1 MLSLIVTPHKQWVD
15 IISALYSSCYDD
27 IDHNRY
33 DSANYCRAKGLNIN
47 NAKIDT
53 TEYSVDYYLNDSV
66 VTVDEIITDTTNSPE
81 PTTEDDD
88 DYYEYETNNSGYN
101 EGNCANNNIFDKLLD
116 IYNENRD
123 LVVVKNVN
131 NVNKTLDTI
140 NRLSKIIFDLS
151 KDLLSVKQLTQLAEI
166 FFSIDI
172 PTDCLL
178 SLIEVVN
185 GIRREELWAIK
196 FIDSMGRIPTGIMEG
211 TVSHFGEFD
220 ECLGIESPVNADT
233 LSTQSLIKGQY
244 CLAKIILP
252 YPKKQPLDKRA
263 NKNIS
268 NKIYFD
274 KLVAFLKNYN
284 MDQYL
289 TVFKLIEILN
299 NQKGATFRFG
309 TCIPSLL
316 FADSGSKRFVCI
328 DAIRFLLIINC
339 NPPTWFLSALFQ
351 LQVIAPFIVLMLYRS
366 PKLGVSLTLAII
378 MFGCYASISPKHL
391 FGQKTY
397 LDPLGISS
405 LEEMTKAFVAFHMGI
420 NQYIISFFIGIL
432 VGYLVRENDI
442 NRCLSRKWEA
452 LLWVLSFSTIIYV
465 MYWYM
470 TLHTLNASPPKS
482 SVLLWFSFGKLFACI
497 AISWILFSLCIGRAD

>member
-1 MLSLIVTPHKQWVD
+1 MHLFGIHYNYKCMQNANTFGVRINSIANTDCTDWVQILVNIVT
-15 IISALYSSCYDD
+15 I
-27 IDHNRY
+27 
-33 DSANYCRAKGLNIN
+33 
-47 NAKIDT
+47 
-53 TEYSVDYYLNDSV
+53 EYSVDYYLNDSV

-88 DYYEYETNNSGYN
+88 DYYEYETNNS
-101 EGNCANNNIFDKLLD
+101 
-116 IYNENRD
+116 D
-123 LVVVKNVN
+123 LVVMKNVN

-140 NRLSKIIFDLS
+140 NRLSKIVSDLS

-172 PTDCLL
+172 PSDCLL

-185 GIRREELWAIK
+185 GIRL
-196 FIDSMGRIPTGIMEG
+196 IDSMGRIPTGIMEG

-233 LSTQSLIKGQY
+233 LSTQSLIRGQY

-309 TCIPSLL
+309 TCIPSVCRPQDIENILNTVIYPITHMPIELMPDCYVKNEPKNLDNFQKMAICQPIQPAIQIDSVRCLRRSCLLL

-328 DAIRFLLIINC
+328 DAIRFLLIINVVRCLRRSCLLLFADSGSKRFVCIDAIRFLLIINVCVDHILWLKYSVPINYRIQSDHNVFDFGPGFAIC

-351 LQVIAPFIVLMLYRS
+351 LQVIAP
-366 PKLGVSLTLAII
+366 
-378 MFGCYASISPKHL
+378 ISPKHL

-420 NQYIISFFIGIL
+420 NQYIISFFI
-432 VGYLVRENDI
+432 
-442 NRCLSRKWEA
+442 
-452 LLWVLSFSTIIYV
+452 
-465 MYWYM
+465 
-470 TLHTLNASPPKS
+470 
-482 SVLLWFSFGKLFACI
+482 
-497 AISWILFSLCIGRAD
+497 